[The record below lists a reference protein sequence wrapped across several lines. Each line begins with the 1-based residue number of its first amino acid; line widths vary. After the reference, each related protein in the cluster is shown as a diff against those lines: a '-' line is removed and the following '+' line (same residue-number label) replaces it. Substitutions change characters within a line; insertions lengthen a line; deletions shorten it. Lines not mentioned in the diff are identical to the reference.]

1 MGFWAGNYLA
11 SVGRGDE
18 EINAVVLEGTTGA
31 TAATERTNG
40 INEALTNFPNIKIVA
55 SQTGNFTRAEGQ
67 AVMESFLKSQP
78 DIDLLFAENDD
89 HGPGRAIAAIKAAG
103 KVPGKDIIVVGC
115 DSVKAAFDAI
125 VAGEMNATIECTPLY
140 SPFVVQAIKD
150 LEEGKT
156 FGREVLHPRSS
167 SMTRTAAIAY
177 TADGDKLSIKAA
189 DVIADRKY

>member
-1 MGFWAGNYLA
+1 MDYWAGNYFK
-11 SVGRGDE
+11 SVGRGEE

-40 INEALTNFPNIKIVA
+40 INEALASFPNIKIVA

-89 HGPGRAIAAIKAAG
+89 MDLGAVAAIKAAG

-115 DSVKAAFDAI
+115 DSAKAAFDAI
-125 VAGEMNATIECTPLY
+125 VAGGMNATIECTPLY
-140 SPFVVQAIKD
+140 SPFVVQCIKD
-150 LEEGKT
+150 LEAGKT
-156 FGREVLHPRSS
+156 FDREVLHPEEFAYD
-167 SMTRTAAIAY
+167 TTGGIAY
-177 TADGDKLSIKAA
+177 TADGSKLSTKAA